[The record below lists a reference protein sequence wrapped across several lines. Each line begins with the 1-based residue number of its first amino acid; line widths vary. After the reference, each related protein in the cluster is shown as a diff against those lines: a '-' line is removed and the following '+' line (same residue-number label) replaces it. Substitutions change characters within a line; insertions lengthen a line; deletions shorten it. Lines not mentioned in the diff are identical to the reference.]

1 MRVTG
6 SIPGEFVFQDGGG
19 TTLALLQNVR
29 PGPVAS
35 GGVEVSFETV
45 DVQGTYLALKSR
57 GVVFRTPPR
66 AVTEDADINELLAA
80 DFRDP
85 DRHALSITWLVSKAI
100 PGVRLGGRERPREDI
115 RPPEGPQASSLRVAL
130 GEPAA
135 VRVPLGGRDQ
145 QRDGVARVALQDAGC
160 RVGRR
165 RPRYFVV
172 RATFSDT
179 DPKKALSMDSIFF
192 FFPTASPSWPNSS
205 GPLMCA

>member
-66 AVTEDADINELLAA
+66 AVTEDADLNELLAA

-85 DRHALSITWLVSKAI
+85 DRHALSMTGWSPK
-100 PGVRLGGRERPREDI
+100 RS
-115 RPPEGPQASSLRVAL
+115 QACV
-130 GEPAA
+130 
-135 VRVPLGGRDQ
+135 
-145 QRDGVARVALQDAGC
+145 
-160 RVGRR
+160 
-165 RPRYFVV
+165 
-172 RATFSDT
+172 
-179 DPKKALSMDSIFF
+179 
-192 FFPTASPSWPNSS
+192 
-205 GPLMCA
+205 